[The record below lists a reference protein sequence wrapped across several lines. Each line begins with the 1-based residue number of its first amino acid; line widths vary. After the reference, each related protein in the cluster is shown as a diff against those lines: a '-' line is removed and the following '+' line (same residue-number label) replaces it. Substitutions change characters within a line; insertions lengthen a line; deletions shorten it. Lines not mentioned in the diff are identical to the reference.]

1 MKLVVSKLSPREE
14 VAFGAFLRRH
24 FASWQCE
31 LLPEQRP
38 SQLPPADLYVLDLA
52 PMGFR
57 HGSEQALAALLDMLH
72 GKPAVLL
79 LPAHEGSWSALDI
92 PAEHRPQLLWLH
104 KPYSTDDMRK
114 ALDQAAACTTP
125 AEQAPQAVQAPAPAP
140 APAPAAVVAAAPPPP
155 MASPVPAANST
166 SPVPDA
172 AEVPEQGLTI
182 AELQARLAALPQPAQ
197 GAFLSTLAQWL
208 ASGEPFEARFTLQHM
223 LLVHPQDG
231 WVAFN
236 TPLAVIDRVCSSNAM
251 ASAVALRHI
260 GATEAETLVQR
271 MRLTLQELEPFLLRL
286 FNATHAKAS

>member
-57 HGSEQALAALLDMLH
+57 HGSEQALATLLDMLH

-92 PAEHRPQLLWLH
+92 PAEHRPHLLWLH

-114 ALDQAAACTTP
+114 ALDQAAASAPP
-125 AEQAPQAVQAPAPAP
+125 AEQAPQAVPTPAPAP
-140 APAPAAVVAAAPPPP
+140 VAVVVAIPPAPIAPP
-155 MASPVPAANST
+155 MPAPKST
-166 SPVPDA
+166 SLAPGA

-236 TPLAVIDRVCSSNAM
+236 TPLAVIDRICSSNAM

>member
-57 HGSEQALAALLDMLH
+57 HGSEQALATLLDMLH

-79 LPAHEGSWSALDI
+79 LPAHEGSWSALDS

-114 ALDQAAACTTP
+114 ALDQAAASAPP
-125 AEQAPQAVQAPAPAP
+125 AEQAPQAVPTPAPAP
-140 APAPAAVVAAAPPPP
+140 VAVVVAIPPAPIAPP
-155 MASPVPAANST
+155 MPAPKST
-166 SPVPDA
+166 SLAPGA

-236 TPLAVIDRVCSSNAM
+236 TPLAVIDRICSSNAM
-251 ASAVALRHI
+251 ASAVALQHI

>member
-14 VAFGAFLRRH
+14 VAFGAVLRRH

-38 SQLPPADLYVLDLA
+38 SQLPLADLYVLDLA

-72 GKPAVLL
+72 GKPSVLL

-114 ALDQAAACTTP
+114 ALDQAAASAPP
-125 AEQAPQAVQAPAPAP
+125 AEQAPQAVPTPAT
-140 APAPAAVVAAAPPPP
+140 APAAVVVAIPPAPMAPP
-155 MASPVPAANST
+155 MPAPKST
-166 SPVPDA
+166 SPAPGA

-236 TPLAVIDRVCSSNAM
+236 TPLAVIDRVCNSNAM
-251 ASAVALRHI
+251 ASAVALQHI
-260 GATEAETLVQR
+260 SATEAETLVQR

-286 FNATHAKAS
+286 FNATHAKAA

>member
-38 SQLPPADLYVLDLA
+38 SQLPLADLYVLDLA

-79 LPAHEGSWSALDI
+79 LPAHEGSWSALYI

-114 ALDQAAACTTP
+114 ALDQAAASAPP
-125 AEQAPQAVQAPAPAP
+125 AEQAPQAVPTPAT
-140 APAPAAVVAAAPPPP
+140 APAAVVVAIPPAPMAPP
-155 MASPVPAANST
+155 MPAPKST
-166 SPVPDA
+166 SPAPGA

-182 AELQARLAALPQPAQ
+182 AELQTRLAALPQPAQ

>member
-114 ALDQAAACTTP
+114 ALDQAAASAPP
-125 AEQAPQAVQAPAPAP
+125 AEQAPQAVPTPAT
-140 APAPAAVVAAAPPPP
+140 APAAVVVAIPPAPMAPP
-155 MASPVPAANST
+155 MPAPKST
-166 SPVPDA
+166 SPAPGA

-182 AELQARLAALPQPAQ
+182 AELQTRLAALPQPAQ

>member
-38 SQLPPADLYVLDLA
+38 ALLPPADLYVLDLA

-57 HGSEQALAALLDMLH
+57 HGSEQALATLLDMLH

-92 PAEHRPQLLWLH
+92 PAENQPQLLWLH

-114 ALDQAAACTTP
+114 ALDQAAACAPP
-125 AEQAPQAVQAPAPAP
+125 AEQAPQAVQT
-140 APAPAAVVAAAPPPP
+140 PAPAAVVVAIPPAPMAPP
-155 MASPVPAANST
+155 APVAKST
-166 SPVPDA
+166 SPVPGA
-172 AEVPEQGLTI
+172 AEAPEQGLTI

-236 TPLAVIDRVCSSNAM
+236 TPLAVIDRVCNSNAM
-251 ASAVALRHI
+251 ASAVALQHI

>member
-57 HGSEQALAALLDMLH
+57 HGSEQALATLLDMLH

-92 PAEHRPQLLWLH
+92 PAEHRPHLLWLH

-114 ALDQAAACTTP
+114 ALDQAAASAPP
-125 AEQAPQAVQAPAPAP
+125 AEQAPQAVPTPAPAP
-140 APAPAAVVAAAPPPP
+140 VAVVVAIPPAPIAPP
-155 MASPVPAANST
+155 MPAPKST
-166 SPVPDA
+166 SLAPGA

-223 LLVHPQDG
+223 LLVHPQNG

-236 TPLAVIDRVCSSNAM
+236 TPLAVIDRICSSNAM

>member
-57 HGSEQALAALLDMLH
+57 HGSEQALATLLDMLH

-114 ALDQAAACTTP
+114 ALDQAAASAPP
-125 AEQAPQAVQAPAPAP
+125 AEQAPQAVPTPAPAP
-140 APAPAAVVAAAPPPP
+140 VAVVVAIPPAPIAPP
-155 MASPVPAANST
+155 MPAPKST
-166 SPVPDA
+166 SLAPGA

>member
-24 FASWQCE
+24 FARWQCE
-31 LLPEQRP
+31 TVPEQRP
-38 SQLPPADLYVLDLA
+38 LQLASADLYVLDLA

-57 HGSEQALAALLDMLH
+57 HGSEQTLATLLDMLR

-79 LPAHEGSWSALDI
+79 LPAHADSWSALNV
-92 PAEHRPQLLWLH
+92 PTGNRSQLFWLH

-114 ALDQAAACTTP
+114 ALDQAAACATP
-125 AEQAPQAVQAPAPAP
+125 AEQPPQAAPM
-140 APAPAAVVAAAPPPP
+140 VRSG
-155 MASPVPAANST
+155 SPSLKT
-166 SPVPDA
+166 
-172 AEVPEQGLTI
+172 AEVSEQGITI
-182 AELQARLAALPQPAQ
+182 AELQARLASLPQSAQ
-197 GAFLSTLAQWL
+197 GDFLSKLAQWL
-208 ASGEPFEARFTLQHM
+208 ASDEPFEARFTLQHM
-223 LLVHPQDG
+223 LLVHPQNG

-236 TPLAVIDRVCSSNAM
+236 TPLAVIDRVCNSNAM

-260 GATEAETLVQR
+260 GAAEAETLVQR

>member
-38 SQLPPADLYVLDLA
+38 SQLPLADLYVLDLA

-114 ALDQAAACTTP
+114 ALDQAAASAPP
-125 AEQAPQAVQAPAPAP
+125 AEQAPQAVPTPAT
-140 APAPAAVVAAAPPPP
+140 APAAVVVAIPPAPMAPP
-155 MASPVPAANST
+155 MPAPKST
-166 SPVPDA
+166 SPAPGA

-182 AELQARLAALPQPAQ
+182 AELQTRLAALPQPAQ

-236 TPLAVIDRVCSSNAM
+236 TPLAVIDRVCNSNAM
-251 ASAVALRHI
+251 ASAVALQHI
-260 GATEAETLVQR
+260 SATEAETLVQR

-286 FNATHAKAS
+286 FNATHAKAA

>member
-114 ALDQAAACTTP
+114 ALDQAAASAPP
-125 AEQAPQAVQAPAPAP
+125 AEQAPQAVPTPAT
-140 APAPAAVVAAAPPPP
+140 APAAVVVAIPPAPMAPP
-155 MASPVPAANST
+155 MPAPKST
-166 SPVPDA
+166 SPAPGA

-182 AELQARLAALPQPAQ
+182 AELQTRLAALPQPAQ

-236 TPLAVIDRVCSSNAM
+236 TPLAVIDRVCNSNAM
-251 ASAVALRHI
+251 ASAVALQHI
-260 GATEAETLVQR
+260 SATEAETLVQR

-286 FNATHAKAS
+286 FNATHAKAA

>member
-72 GKPAVLL
+72 GKPSVLL

-114 ALDQAAACTTP
+114 ALDQAAASAPP
-125 AEQAPQAVQAPAPAP
+125 AEQAPQAVPTPAT
-140 APAPAAVVAAAPPPP
+140 APAAVVVAIPPAPMAPP
-155 MASPVPAANST
+155 MPAPKST
-166 SPVPDA
+166 SPAPGA

-182 AELQARLAALPQPAQ
+182 AELQTRLAALPQPAQ

>member
-38 SQLPPADLYVLDLA
+38 SQLPLADLYVLDLA

-114 ALDQAAACTTP
+114 ALDQAAASAPP
-125 AEQAPQAVQAPAPAP
+125 AEQAPQAVPTPAT
-140 APAPAAVVAAAPPPP
+140 APAAVVVAIPPAPMAPP
-155 MASPVPAANST
+155 MPAPKST
-166 SPVPDA
+166 SPAPGA

-182 AELQARLAALPQPAQ
+182 AELQTRLAALPQPAQ

-236 TPLAVIDRVCSSNAM
+236 TPLAVIDRVCGSNAM

>member
-24 FASWQCE
+24 FVNWQCE

-57 HGSEQALAALLDMLH
+57 QGSEQALAILLDMLH

-92 PAEHRPQLLWLH
+92 PVADRPRLFWLH
-104 KPYSTDDMRK
+104 KPYSTDGMRK
-114 ALDQAAACTTP
+114 ALDQAAACVAP
-125 AEQAPQAVQAPAPAP
+125 AEPAPQAVQTLPTAPAPVAKAAGP
-140 APAPAAVVAAAPPPP
+140 AP
-155 MASPVPAANST
+155 S
-166 SPVPDA
+166 A

-182 AELQARLAALPQPAQ
+182 AELQARLATLPQPAQ

-231 WVAFN
+231 WIAFN
-236 TPLAVIDRVCSSNAM
+236 TPLAVIDRICGSSAM

-260 GATEAETLVQR
+260 DATEAETLVQR

-286 FNATHAKAS
+286 FNATHGKTR

>member
-57 HGSEQALAALLDMLH
+57 HGSEQALATLLDMLH

-114 ALDQAAACTTP
+114 ALDQAAASAPP
-125 AEQAPQAVQAPAPAP
+125 AEQAPQAVPTPAPAP
-140 APAPAAVVAAAPPPP
+140 VAVVVAIPPAPIAPP
-155 MASPVPAANST
+155 MPAPKST
-166 SPVPDA
+166 SLAPGA

-236 TPLAVIDRVCSSNAM
+236 TPLAVIDRICSSNAM

>member
-38 SQLPPADLYVLDLA
+38 SQLPLADLYVLDLA

-114 ALDQAAACTTP
+114 ALDQAAASAPP
-125 AEQAPQAVQAPAPAP
+125 AEQAPQAVPTPAT
-140 APAPAAVVAAAPPPP
+140 APAAVVVAIPPAPMAPP
-155 MASPVPAANST
+155 MPAPKST
-166 SPVPDA
+166 SPAPGA

-182 AELQARLAALPQPAQ
+182 AELQTRLAALPQPAQ

>member
-1 MKLVVSKLSPREE
+1 
-14 VAFGAFLRRH
+14 
-24 FASWQCE
+24 
-31 LLPEQRP
+31 
-38 SQLPPADLYVLDLA
+38 
-52 PMGFR
+52 
-57 HGSEQALAALLDMLH
+57 
-72 GKPAVLL
+72 
-79 LPAHEGSWSALDI
+79 
-92 PAEHRPQLLWLH
+92 
-104 KPYSTDDMRK
+104 
-114 ALDQAAACTTP
+114 
-125 AEQAPQAVQAPAPAP
+125 
-140 APAPAAVVAAAPPPP
+140 

-182 AELQARLAALPQPAQ
+182 AELQTRLAALPQPAQ

>member
-38 SQLPPADLYVLDLA
+38 ALLPPADLYVLDLA

-57 HGSEQALAALLDMLH
+57 HGSEQALATLLDMLH

-104 KPYSTDDMRK
+104 KPYNTDDMRK
-114 ALDQAAACTTP
+114 ALDQAAASAPP
-125 AEQAPQAVQAPAPAP
+125 AEQAPQAVPTPAPAP
-140 APAPAAVVAAAPPPP
+140 VAVVVAIPPAPIAPP
-155 MASPVPAANST
+155 MPAPKST
-166 SPVPDA
+166 SLAPGA

-236 TPLAVIDRVCSSNAM
+236 TPLAVIDRICSSNAM

>member
-57 HGSEQALAALLDMLH
+57 HGSEQALATLLDMLH

-104 KPYSTDDMRK
+104 KPYNTDDMRK
-114 ALDQAAACTTP
+114 ALDQAAASAPP
-125 AEQAPQAVQAPAPAP
+125 AEQAPQAVPTPAPAP
-140 APAPAAVVAAAPPPP
+140 VAVVVAIPPAPIAPP
-155 MASPVPAANST
+155 MPAPKST
-166 SPVPDA
+166 SLAPGA

-223 LLVHPQDG
+223 LLVHPQNG

-236 TPLAVIDRVCSSNAM
+236 TPLAVIDRICSSNAM

>member
-57 HGSEQALAALLDMLH
+57 HGSEQALATLLDMLH

-104 KPYSTDDMRK
+104 KPYNTDDMRK
-114 ALDQAAACTTP
+114 ALDQAAASAPP
-125 AEQAPQAVQAPAPAP
+125 AEQAPQAVPTPAPAP
-140 APAPAAVVAAAPPPP
+140 VAVVVAIPPAPIAPP
-155 MASPVPAANST
+155 MPAPKST
-166 SPVPDA
+166 SLAPGA

-236 TPLAVIDRVCSSNAM
+236 TPLAVIDRICSSNAM